1 MGLASLLFFIITLLL
16 GGGVGYGLFYF
27 SNLKN
32 AQLNHSTQSAT
43 ILLDRIEKVFKVVM
57 AEGYFTEIF
66 DYKDNKK
73 VLYLFKNSKKAL
85 VIAKAKVLVGFDFGK
100 MRFHLDETTHK
111 MVIDFFPEPEVL
123 SIDTDYKFYD
133 IENGI
138 WNRFSHEDYTNLLV
152 DAKQAMNEKALS
164 GDLPRIANNQIQF
177 MMYQLAASMS
187 WSIDMQLADANRK
200 QLEQYSKYEEVK
212 AEPKLLREESEDG
225 EQSADDSP

>member
-1 MGLASLLFFIITLLL
+1 MGLSSLLFFIITLFL
-16 GGGVGYGLFYF
+16 GGGVGYGLFY
-27 SNLKN
+27 LTGHKN
-32 AQLNHSTQSAT
+32 AQIAHATKSAT
-43 ILLDRIEKVFKVVM
+43 ILLERIEKVFKVVM

-66 DYKDNKK
+66 DYKDDKK
-73 VLYLFKNSKKAL
+73 FLYLFKNSKKAL

-100 MRFHLDETTHK
+100 MRFHIDETTHK
-111 MVIDFFPEPEVL
+111 MVIDYFPEPEVL

-177 MMYQLAASMS
+177 MMYQLAASMD
-187 WSIDMQLADANRK
+187 WSIDMQLTDTNRK
-200 QLEQYSKYEEVK
+200 KLEQYSNYEEVK
-212 AEPKLLREESEDG
+212 AEPRLLGEDG
-225 EQSADDSP
+225 ATAQPENSEQ

>member
-1 MGLASLLFFIITLLL
+1 MGLASLLFFISTLLL
-16 GGGVGYGLFYF
+16 GGGIGYGLFYL
-27 SNLKN
+27 SERKS
-32 AQLNHSTQSAT
+32 AQIARSAKSAT
-43 ILLDRIEKVFKVVM
+43 ILLERIEKVFKVVM

-66 DYKDNKK
+66 DYKDDKTF
-73 VLYLFKNSKKAL
+73 LYLFKNSKKAL

-100 MRFHLDETTHK
+100 MRFHVDETTHK
-111 MVIDFFPEPEVL
+111 MVIDYFPEPEVL

-177 MMYQLAASMS
+177 MMYQLAASMD
-187 WSIDMQLADANRK
+187 WNIDMQLADANRK
-200 QLEQYSKYEEVK
+200 KLEQFSKYEEVK
-212 AEPKLLREESEDG
+212 AEPKVLGEESG
-225 EQSADDSP
+225 ENSVVSGE

>member
-27 SNLKN
+27 TNRKN
-32 AQLNHSTQSAT
+32 AQFERTTQSAT
-43 ILLDRIEKVFKVVM
+43 ILLERIEKVFKVVM

-66 DYKDNKK
+66 DYKDDKK
-73 VLYLFKNSKKAL
+73 FLYLFKNSKKAL

-100 MRFHLDETTHK
+100 MRFHVDEITHK
-111 MVIDFFPEPEVL
+111 MVIEYFPEPEVL

-177 MMYQLAASMS
+177 MMYQLAASMD
-187 WSIDMQLADANRK
+187 WKIDMALAEANRK
-200 QLEQYSKYEEVK
+200 QLEQFTKYEEVK
-212 AEPKLLREESEDG
+212 AEPKRLNEELGEDLGESSEK
-225 EQSADDSP
+225 

>member
-1 MGLASLLFFIITLLL
+1 MGLSSLLFFIITLFL
-16 GGGVGYGLFYF
+16 GGGVGYGLFYLA
-27 SNLKN
+27 NRKN
-32 AQLNHSTQSAT
+32 TQLAHSTKSAT
-43 ILLDRIEKVFKVVM
+43 ILLERIEKVFKVVM

-66 DYKDNKK
+66 DYKDDKK
-73 VLYLFKNSKKAL
+73 FLYLFKNSKKAL

-100 MRFHLDETTHK
+100 MRFHIDETTHK
-111 MVIDFFPEPEVL
+111 MVIDYFPEPEVL

-177 MMYQLAASMS
+177 MMYQLAASMD
-187 WSIDMQLADANRK
+187 WSIDMQLTDTNRK
-200 QLEQYSKYEEVK
+200 KLEQYSNYEEVK
-212 AEPKLLREESEDG
+212 AEPESLE
-225 EQSADDSP
+225 